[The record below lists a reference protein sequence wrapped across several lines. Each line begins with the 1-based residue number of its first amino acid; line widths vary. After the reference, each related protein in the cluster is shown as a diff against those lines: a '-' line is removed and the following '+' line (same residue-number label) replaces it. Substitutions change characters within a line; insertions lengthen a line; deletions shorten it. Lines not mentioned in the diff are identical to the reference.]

1 MMLTLIFFLFGLI
14 VNLDLVLSEKDCED
28 KPQLDITT
36 GTIKGKSVDFRGS
49 KIYQFLNIPFAEPPI
64 NDLRFKKPIPKKPW
78 RGVIDTNQWGSYC
91 IQNLYPGFN
100 TNIKFDED
108 CLVLNVFVTQSA
120 IKDKQQDDNRR
131 LRPVLVWFHGGAFNF
146 GSANMKERYD
156 GSALA
161 ALHDVIVVTV
171 NYRLGPLGFLY
182 LPESDIPGN
191 MGLWDQKLALQWVKD
206 NINTF
211 GGDSDSVTIFGES
224 AGSMSVSAHI
234 VSPQS
239 RGLFKNAIM
248 QSASIYDLDRWTI
261 KDLNTKFFKAIGCQP
276 GVNISSCL
284 SLYQPLKSQV
294 TNDLMFWPISG
305 DEFLPSHPESIVS
318 SGGVDPNINVLL
330 GTVGNEGAFML
341 VLKDPITFHPINPLN
356 LTLPHAKYIFGKLFG
371 KSLTNYYSDRYLVNV
386 DPNDSDNIRLA
397 VSQALGDTIL
407 TCPTYAFGRDLV
419 NSGSTNVYAYYQSQ
433 RPSQS
438 MLPIAT
444 PSKWLPA
451 THADCI
457 PMVFGLPLMKPTNY
471 TIEDTILSMI
481 MMDAWVTF
489 AREGKPPAVGQQSWS
504 PWSNNSHMAMTFDAN
519 KIGLIESQSIEFCFK
534 NWPFPLENQY
544 PVTFESGVFSV
555 IEDDQ

>member
-1 MMLTLIFFLFGLI
+1 MKVTLIFFLFGLI
-14 VNLDLVLSEKDCED
+14 VNLDLVPGEKNINGE
-28 KPQLDITT
+28 PQLDLIT

-100 TNIKFDED
+100 IKFDED

-120 IKDKQQDDNRR
+120 IRDKQQDDNRR
-131 LRPVLVWFHGGAFNF
+131 LRPVLVWFHGGGFNF
-146 GSANMKERYD
+146 GSANVPEFYD
-156 GSALA
+156 GTVLA

-191 MGLWDQKLALQWVKD
+191 MGLWDQRLALQWVKD
-206 NINTF
+206 NINSF

-234 VSPQS
+234 VSLQS

-284 SLYQPLKSQV
+284 L
-294 TNDLMFWPISG
+294 
-305 DEFLPSHPESIVS
+305 
-318 SGGVDPNINVLL
+318 
-330 GTVGNEGAFML
+330 
-341 VLKDPITFHPINPLN
+341 TFKN
-356 LTLPHAKYIFGKLFG
+356 FG
-371 KSLTNYYSDRYLVNV
+371 KSLINYYSDRYLANV

-438 MLPIAT
+438 LLPMAT

-451 THADCI
+451 SHGDCI
-457 PMVFGLPLMKPTNY
+457 PMVFGLPLLRPENY
-471 TIEDTILSMI
+471 TIDDTILSMI

-489 AREGKPPAVGQQSWS
+489 AREGKPPPIGQQLWS
-504 PWSNNSHMAMTFDAN
+504 PWNNDSHKTITFDAN
-519 KIGLIESQSIEFCFK
+519 KIGQTESQPIEFCLK
-534 NWPFPLENQY
+534 HWPFPLESQY
-544 PVTFESGVFSV
+544 PLTFEPGKTITISKV
-555 IEDDQ
+555 IVLTFQLIYFLILFNRSIFQDRRSRT